1 MSSGRTFVIGDI
13 HGCSEE
19 LSRLLD
25 ALALTDVD
33 TVCCLGDYIDRGPS
47 PRAVIDRLIRLRD
60 EGPRCIFLKGNHE
73 DMFLA
78 FLGEAGH
85 YGDAFLWNGGDATL
99 ASYGVAGQLGSAVRA
114 RLPEDHRAFLL
125 GLTTHV
131 ELGRF
136 YCVHAGV
143 RPTRP
148 LDQQVDEDRLWI
160 REEFIDP
167 PHSFP
172 YTVAFGH
179 TPQREV
185 RLHLPFKIGLDT
197 GLVYGNRL
205 SCLELG
211 SAELIQIG
219 RHARQVERRS
229 LAPEFRAAGIDL

>member
-1 MSSGRTFVIGDI
+1 MSSARTFVIGDI

-25 ALALTDVD
+25 ALALAAED
-33 TVCCLGDYIDRGPS
+33 TVCFLGDYVDRGPS
-47 PRAVIDRLIRLRD
+47 PRAVIDRLIRLRR

-78 FLGEAGH
+78 FLGEPGH

-99 ASYGVAGQLGSAVRA
+99 ASYGLAGQPGSTVRD
-114 RLPEDHRAFLL
+114 RLPEAHRAFLL
-125 GLTTHV
+125 GLETHV

-148 LDQQVDEDRLWI
+148 LDQQEDEDLLWI
-160 REEFIDP
+160 REEFIVP
-167 PHSFP
+167 PHPFP
-172 YTVAFGH
+172 VTVAFGH

-197 GLVYGNRL
+197 GLVYGNKL

-211 SAELIQIG
+211 SAELIQIR
-219 RHARQVERRS
+219 RHADAVERRS
-229 LAPEFRAAGIDL
+229 LLADFRAAGIEL